1 MSSIERVR
9 DRASGLGAAW
19 WLFLIAGLVSLAAG
33 VILIAKPSN
42 SLAVLAVVFGIFLLV
57 DGIVE
62 LVMSLGSHTE
72 NRALAAI
79 LGVLGIVIGIVLIRH
94 PFHGVTAIGILI
106 GVWLVAAGVIRLVRT
121 VVIGGHVVLSIV
133 IALLEIVVGI
143 VIVSEPHIGYNTL
156 AIIGGIWL
164 VLNGCGALALAYVVR
179 KAAHESAVEH
189 AASEAPAG

>member
-1 MSSIERVR
+1 MRSMDEAR
-9 DRASGLGAAW
+9 DRASGLAAAW
-19 WLFLIAGLVSLAAG
+19 WLFLIAGAVSLAAG

-62 LVMSLGSHTE
+62 LLMSFGSHTE

-94 PFHGVTAIGILI
+94 PFHGVEAIGILI
-106 GVWLVAAGVIRLVRT
+106 GIWLVAAGVIRLVRT
-121 VVIGGHVVLSIV
+121 IALGGHVLLSVL

-143 VIVSEPHIGYNTL
+143 VIVSEPHIGYSTL

-164 VLNGCGALALAYVVR
+164 VLNGFGAIALAFVVR
-179 KAAHESAVEH
+179 KAAHESEAQR
-189 AASEAPAG
+189 AAGAATAG